1 MAKNGLDTSERSA
14 RLVPMVFPLLHGS
27 ATARRGRPPD
37 RALEGDEA
45 PRCTN
50 QETLRAGRPDVP
62 PAPAPGAVALGL
74 RQSEHLSDDPQLF
87 FRLRLRLLIPRGI
100 IETAGP

>member
-27 ATARRGRPPD
+27 ATTRRGRPPD

-45 PRCTN
+45 PRFAN
-50 QETLRAGRPDVP
+50 QETLRARRPDVP

-74 RQSEHLSDDPQLF
+74 RQSDHRGFFVCAADQGDGIPGADD
-87 FRLRLRLLIPRGI
+87 
-100 IETAGP
+100 A